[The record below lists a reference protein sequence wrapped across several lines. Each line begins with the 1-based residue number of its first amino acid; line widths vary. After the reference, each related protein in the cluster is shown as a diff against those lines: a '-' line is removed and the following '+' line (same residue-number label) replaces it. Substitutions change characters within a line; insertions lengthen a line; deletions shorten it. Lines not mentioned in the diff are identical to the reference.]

1 MNLLNRDKE
10 TVSLYKRENRKL
22 RKELAD
28 SIRELNAVR
37 ALKDDY
43 QQLISQVKKQQAYY
57 IKLNEEYEDLIKSC
71 KEQLNEI
78 TKIS

>member
-43 QQLISQVKKQQAYY
+43 QQLISQVKKQQAHY

-71 KEQLNEI
+71 KEQLNEM

>member
-43 QQLISQVKKQQAYY
+43 QQLISQVKKQQTHY

>member
-43 QQLISQVKKQQAYY
+43 QQLISQVKKQQAHY
-57 IKLNEEYEDLIKSC
+57 IKLNKEYEDLIKSC
-71 KEQLNEI
+71 KEQLNEM

>member
-71 KEQLNEI
+71 KEQLNEM